1 MKKIVSFILL
11 IIFYIPLIIIYPTI
25 IVGRKNLRRK
35 GRLILCCNH
44 RSGADPV
51 IMWSRI
57 FRRRF
62 KYMAKAEIFKNKFG
76 GYIFSCIGAYP
87 VNRGQTDLRAIKQ
100 TLGYLKQE
108 RAICIFP
115 EGTRLHGDELAE
127 LKSGVII
134 FALKANAPLVPS
146 VYKKK
151 LRPFRFNKLTIGKEF
166 NLADEIGYKSGEKI
180 TDEIIAKGIE
190 VLAHKM
196 NALKGEKSE

>member
-1 MKKIVSFILL
+1 
-11 IIFYIPLIIIYPTI
+11 
-25 IVGRKNLRRK
+25 
-35 GRLILCCNH
+35 
-44 RSGADPV
+44 
-51 IMWSRI
+51 
-57 FRRRF
+57 
-62 KYMAKAEIFKNKFG
+62 
-76 GYIFSCIGAYP
+76 
-87 VNRGQTDLRAIKQ
+87 LRAIKQ

-146 VYKKK
+146 VYKNK